1 MTLEFTAPELTAS
14 ATGLT
19 AVAAIG
25 SCACAFVSWR
35 LARRMY
41 REVKGDE
48 RLIFGPLQHPGY
60 TVQNIEHSKSVIW
73 CSVFNKA
80 NRKAFIGNVEA
91 FNEDGR
97 KIEIQWSDSIDKLG
111 MPREP
116 HGLIGIVDKNK
127 LCIRE
132 KMGNSIDYLR
142 LEISH
147 SFDPYPQEVIFDP
160 MNEPLSENET

>member
-1 MTLEFTAPELTAS
+1 MLRFSALELTAS

-35 LARRMY
+35 LARRIY
-41 REVKGDE
+41 RQVKGDE
-48 RLIFGPLQHPGY
+48 RIVFGPLQHPNY
-60 TVQNIEHSKSVIW
+60 TVHDIEHSKCVIW

-80 NRKAFIGNVEA
+80 RRKAFISNVEA
-91 FNEDGR
+91 FSEEGR
-97 KIEIQWSDSIDKLG
+97 KINIQWSDNIDKLG
-111 MPREP
+111 MPEEP
-116 HGLIGIVDKNK
+116 HGLIGIVDKNT

-142 LEISH
+142 LEISN
-147 SFDPYPQEVIFDP
+147 SFDEYPQEVIFDP
-160 MNEPLSENET
+160 MNDLLSENET